1 MAAFKTLV
9 KNNPDTPVV
18 IIPTHRSY
26 VDFLLMSYVLFAER
40 LPAPNIVS
48 GDDFL
53 KMKGVAG
60 LLRSS
65 GAFFIKRKE
74 LQSDPFYKAILKE
87 YMQQLLRQKQWVEFF
102 IEGTRSRTG
111 KMLPPK
117 FGILTWVLEL
127 ILEGSMEDILIQPV
141 TINYERVLEA
151 ETFPMELLGEQK
163 VQESLSRL
171 VKSAKTLTMN
181 FG

>member
-1 MAAFKTLV
+1 MEGFKRLV

-26 VDFLLMSYVLFAER
+26 VDFLLMSYVLFAEQ
-40 LPAPNIVS
+40 LTVPNIVS

-87 YMQQLLRQKQWVEFF
+87 YIQSLLKNKQWLEFF

-111 KMLPPK
+111 KMLQPK
-117 FGILTWVLEL
+117 FGILTWVLEMV
-127 ILEGSMEDILIQPV
+127 LEGQMEDIIIQPV
-141 TINYERVLEA
+141 TINYDRVLEA
-151 ETFPMELLGEQK
+151 ETFPMELLGE
-163 VQESLSRL
+163 
-171 VKSAKTLTMN
+171 
-181 FG
+181 